1 MAQSTKEKAVFLPLR
16 LTEPYMVAKVLAL
29 VYSDEGT
36 VAAAMGPEGSPLLQ
50 YAHGMQK
57 KMLFTV
63 LELLDHCEDER
74 ELTVVKQG
82 LRAWCDKSYA

>member
-1 MAQSTKEKAVFLPLR
+1 MALSTKEKAVFLPLR
-16 LTEPYMVAKVLAL
+16 LTAPHTVAKVLAL

-63 LELLDHCEDER
+63 LELLNRCEGER
-74 ELTVVKQG
+74 DLNALKER
-82 LRAWCDKSYA
+82 LRAWVTRS

>member
-1 MAQSTKEKAVFLPLR
+1 MALSTKEKAVFLPLR
-16 LTEPYMVAKVLAL
+16 LTAPHTVAKVLAL

-63 LELLDHCEDER
+63 LELLNRCEGER
-74 ELTVVKQG
+74 DLNALKEG
-82 LRAWCDKSYA
+82 LRAWVTRS